1 MDGPEAVHQ
10 VRGARAYIVLVLSL
24 TLKLPFFEQPSNVIF
39 SKRIILLLTDI
50 PSKHHIFSKK
60 FAGNAWRDSIDM
72 V

>member
-39 SKRIILLLTDI
+39 SKRIILLLNDRA
-50 PSKHHIFSKK
+50 IFEGLPTL
-60 FAGNAWRDSIDM
+60 AQEHT
-72 V
+72 